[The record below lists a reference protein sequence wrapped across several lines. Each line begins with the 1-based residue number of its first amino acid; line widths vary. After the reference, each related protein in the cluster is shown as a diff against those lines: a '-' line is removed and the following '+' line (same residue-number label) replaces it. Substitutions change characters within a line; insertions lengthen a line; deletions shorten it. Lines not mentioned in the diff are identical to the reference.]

1 MNLSGPNE
9 LRAEVFDRDLCIGC
23 GACVSLCPYFKSY
36 NGKTA
41 MLFPCTQTEGR
52 CFAYC
57 PKVEVD
63 LDGIS
68 RSMFASPYSME
79 PIGRHRSVKKSHAG
93 KKVKRANF
101 QAGGTITALIT
112 YALAAKKIDAA
123 VLTGRE
129 GLLPVPS
136 IVTDPDEV
144 AGFASS
150 KYTAAPTLAEFNR
163 AVQEGRSNLGLVL
176 TPCQALALAQMRANP
191 MKQKDYI
198 DPVGFVAGLFCT
210 WALDY
215 RSLRDL
221 IAEKTDISAI
231 RKFDIPPPP
240 AEIMEIYTE
249 SGRID
254 IPLDEVRKRV
264 PNACD
269 YCFDM
274 TAEFTDVSAGVFE
287 GSVEWNTLII
297 RTERG
302 QAIVDGA
309 VKEGYLEI
317 EEMPAENLA
326 HLELAAGNKKK
337 RALQKGR
344 TQGLIKTHTEDGCAG
359 IRINDSTADVVRGS

>member
-1 MNLSGPNE
+1 MIISGSGE
-9 LRAEVFDRDLCIGC
+9 LRAEVLDRDLCIGC
-23 GACVSLCPYFKSY
+23 GACVSLCPYFKTYS
-36 NGKTA
+36 GKTA
-41 MLFPCTQTEGR
+41 MLFPCTQEEGR

-63 LDGIS
+63 LDEVS
-68 RSMFASPYSME
+68 RRMFGAPYSMA
-79 PIGRHRSVKKSHAG
+79 PIGHHLSVKRSRAG
-93 KKVKRANF
+93 KKTGRANF
-101 QAGGTITALIT
+101 QAGGTVTALMT
-112 YALAAKKIDAA
+112 YALGAKKIDAA

-129 GLLPVPS
+129 GLLPVPVV
-136 IVTDPDEV
+136 VTDPGAV

-150 KYTAAPTLAEFNR
+150 KYTAAPTLAAFNE
-163 AVQEGRSNLGLVL
+163 AVREGRRNLGLVL

-191 MKQKDYI
+191 MKQKDFT

-221 IAEKTDISAI
+221 LAEKTDINAI

-240 AEIMEIYTE
+240 AGVMEVYTE

-254 IPLDEVRKRV
+254 IPLDEVRKCV

-274 TAEFTDVSAGVFE
+274 TAEFTDVSVGVFE
-287 GSVEWNTLII
+287 GSAEWNTLVI

-302 QAIVDGA
+302 RAMVEGA
-309 VKEGYLEI
+309 VKEGYLEVDG
-317 EEMPAENLA
+317 MPAENLE
-326 HLELAAGNKKK
+326 HLNSAAGNKKA
-337 RALQKGR
+337 RALKRGR
-344 TQGLIKTHTEDGCAG
+344 EEKLVKSPAEGGRAA
-359 IRINDSTADVVRGS
+359 IRIDTKSC